1 MGTRS
6 TRIASSVKLFP
17 THCKMPT
24 ISEEDE
30 TIVAATELVNELADT
45 KKRMDCEQKVKYAK
59 ILKQLADILKHR
71 PPQRVVPGT
80 PQRVNV
86 PSTSNNSPQRVGTPS
101 TSSDPTAPRNAKTSK
116 LIHQRKTRS
125 NTPMDTIPE
134 KDDTGSD
141 WYNSE
146 RPPRNKKK
154 NAKTKTKTNRTNT
167 S

>member
-30 TIVAATELVNELADT
+30 TIVAAAELMTELAST
-45 KKRMDCEQKVKYAK
+45 KKTMDCEQKVKYAT
-59 ILKQLADILKHR
+59 ILKQLADIIKHR

-116 LIHQRKTRS
+116 LIYQRKTRS

-146 RPPRNKKK
+146 RPPKNKKK